1 MADDI
6 SEKLKSILN
15 NPDAMNM
22 FSSLLGGKVKDA
34 APLSPSTSPNETDTS
49 SGNDLLYNIQAA
61 VSRVNSG
68 NDKRINLLNALKPYM
83 RESRVS
89 NIDRA
94 VKMLKLTQIT
104 SILKDL

>member
-22 FSSLLGGKVKDA
+22 FSSLLGGKDA
-34 APLSPSTSPNETDTS
+34 APLSPSASPNETDTS
-49 SGNDLLYNIQAA
+49 SGNDLLNNIQAA